1 MLEDSP
7 EEAGV
12 TFFWCSS
19 LFWVEATSWSSGGW
33 IRCIYFILTYFFIL
47 EKFCA
52 SNFNNNLCPFRAQ
65 KGILYFFYLLPLPF
79 VVFIKNTNVTFLP
92 LFHVCLLLF
101 WRSCWPAGHC
111 LPTMHRWYQIQV
123 IYSLH
128 LYHSSN
134 YLLLGARL
142 FVGKGSCC
150 CCIRRVPVNGER
162 GFKGEK
168 SIIYLFFKCLYD
180 LD

>member
-7 EEAGV
+7 EEAGA
-12 TFFWCSS
+12 TFFWCSF

-33 IRCIYFILTYFFIL
+33 IRCIYFILTYFLFWKSFVQAILIIIYALLGPKRAYFI
-47 EKFCA
+47 FC
-52 SNFNNNLCPFRAQ
+52 
-65 KGILYFFYLLPLPF
+65 LLPLPF
-79 VVFIKNTNVTFLP
+79 VVFIKNTAVTFLP

-111 LPTMHRWYQIQV
+111 LPTMHRWYQTQV

-128 LYHSSN
+128 LYHSSH

-150 CCIRRVPVNGER
+150 CCIRRVPVKGEK
-162 GFKGEK
+162 GFKGEM
-168 SIIYLFFKCLYD
+168 
-180 LD
+180 